1 MRRIIIEVIT
11 YILVLLI
18 GAVIGIYLYAK
29 FFPPKKET
37 QIKVVKVVERIDY
50 TQNVEETITRVC
62 QENGVN
68 PRVCLSVAKCESNL
82 NPFATNLRDF
92 GLYQFNWKRFK
103 DGEIDLKQAIDPEL
117 ATKKFAEIVKKE
129 GLKPWDATRKC
140 WEQEIIKLEV
150 QK

>member
-1 MRRIIIEVIT
+1 MKRIIIECIT

-18 GAVIGIYLYAK
+18 GVVIGIYLYAR
-29 FFPPKKET
+29 FVPPKEET

-50 TQNVEETITRVC
+50 TQNVEETITKVC
-62 QENGVN
+62 KENGVN
-68 PRVCLSVAKCESNL
+68 PNVCLAVAKCESSL

-103 DGEIDLKQAIDPEL
+103 DGQIDLKQAIDPEL
-117 ATKKFAEIVKKE
+117 ATKKFVEIVKKE
-129 GLKPWDATRKC
+129 GLKPWDASRKC